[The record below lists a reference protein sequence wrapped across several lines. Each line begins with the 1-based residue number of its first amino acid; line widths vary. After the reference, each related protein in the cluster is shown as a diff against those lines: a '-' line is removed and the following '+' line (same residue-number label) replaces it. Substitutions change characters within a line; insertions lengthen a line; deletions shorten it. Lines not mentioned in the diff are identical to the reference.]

1 MQMCGS
7 PAGSEFGGGVGG
19 GRSGQGRGDA
29 IEELLCEA
37 LTQIPNVLRAE
48 NKNSM
53 GAALATLAPSI
64 KAPTATQKP

>member
-1 MQMCGS
+1 MAALQVQNLGE
-7 PAGSEFGGGVGG
+7 GREEEEVGEGGEGG
-19 GRSGQGRGDA
+19 A

-53 GAALATLAPSI
+53 GAAPATLAPSI
-64 KAPTATQKP
+64 KAPSATQKP

>member
-1 MQMCGS
+1 MAALQVENLGE
-7 PAGSEFGGGVGG
+7 GWEEEEVGKGGGN
-19 GRSGQGRGDA
+19 A

-53 GAALATLAPSI
+53 GAAPATLAPSI
-64 KAPTATQKP
+64 KAPSATQKP